1 MRKNE
6 LTLGHILVL
15 IQLDCPVEEELLNEI
30 IALIHHRGGF
40 SYPIFTNYIINV
52 DILEQFA
59 YLSSEQG
66 PKVPLDILP
75 PNQQLHT

>member
-15 IQLDCPVEEELLNEI
+15 MQLDSPIDEEVLNEI
-30 IALIHHRGGF
+30 TAMIHHRGGF
-40 SYPIFTNYIINV
+40 TYPIFTSYIINV

-59 YLSSEQG
+59 FLSSDQG

-75 PNQQLHT
+75 PNQQLHK